1 MLDQDKLSFET
12 FKALAKT
19 HARVAIHQTLSG
31 TDITP
36 EQAYI
41 ALKPYVKN
49 PTLLAFHPNNTHL
62 CFDPITTIKAHG
74 QSVTIEHGKIS
85 QTCQADPFELL
96 RSYQAKLACQT
107 THPACGYLGGMVGFM
122 SYDAIRLIE
131 DIPSHHANHDDMPDM
146 LFRFYKNSIAFDK
159 KTQQIILSTVVSIKP
174 HQLKQSYLEASRGLN
189 KLEAQLLAH
198 QTQPILQS
206 RNALPIHID
215 TDDKTYC
222 KRVEQAKH
230 HVLEGDVFQV
240 VLSRKFS
247 IKTKA
252 QPFDIYQA
260 LSQSNPAPYQFYLE
274 FDDTAVAG
282 TSPEKLISI
291 QDGIIE
297 SRPLAGTRKRG
308 SKPDHILTDELLHD
322 PKELAE
328 HMMLVDLA
336 RNDLGRI
343 AVPGSVRVTQ
353 LKNILT
359 CKAVLH
365 LASTVQGRLKEDCDV
380 FDALKASFPAGTLS
394 GAPKIRAMELIDM
407 LETTRRDLYGGVIC
421 AIDNKNNL
429 ESAIIIRTACM
440 QNGVA
445 SVRAGAGIVHDS
457 DPKSEARETYH
468 KARAVLEGITSAGG
482 IAA

>member
-12 FKALAKT
+12 FKTLAKT

-31 TDITP
+31 TNITP

-41 ALKPYVKN
+41 ALKPYVKD

-62 CFDPITTIKAHG
+62 CFDPITTIKAYG
-74 QSVTIEHGKIS
+74 QNITIEHDKTS
-85 QTCQADPFELL
+85 ETHQADPFDVL
-96 RSYQAKLACQT
+96 RTYQATLACKT
-107 THPACGYLGGMVGFM
+107 THPASGYLGGMIGFM

-131 DIPSHHANHDDMPDM
+131 HLPNPHLNHRNTPDI
-146 LFRFYKNSIAFDK
+146 LFRCYKSSLAFDK

-174 HQLKQSYLEASRGLN
+174 HQLKQSYRDAYLSLD
-189 KLEAQLLAH
+189 KLQARLLAH
-198 QTQPILQS
+198 QTQPMTKK
-206 RNALPIHID
+206 NNPLPIHID

-230 HVLEGDVFQV
+230 HVREGDVFQI
-240 VLSRKFS
+240 VLSRNFS

-252 QPFDIYQA
+252 QSFDIYQA

-274 FDDTAVAG
+274 FDDQALAG

-291 QDGIIE
+291 QDGLIE

-308 SKPDHILTDELLHD
+308 TKPDPVLTDELLHD

-328 HMMLVDLA
+328 HVMLVDLA
-336 RNDLGRI
+336 RNDLGRVS
-343 AVPGSVRVTQ
+343 VPGSVRVTE

-365 LASTVQGRLKEDCDV
+365 LASTVEGRLREDCDV

-457 DPKSEARETYH
+457 DPKAEARETYH
-468 KARAVLEGITSAGG
+468 KARAVLEGIASAGG
-482 IAA
+482 VAA